1 MSTLSLKHIGTPRN
15 DRGFIADRNIYLDK
29 NGKVVEENDPAQA
42 IQLIGKGGAISTEMA
57 EKYGLLEKAKPE
69 EKDTAAKTGK
79 SQEKK

>member
-29 NGKVVEENDPAQA
+29 NGKVVEENDPNQA

-57 EKYGLLEKAKPE
+57 EKYGLLKKAKPE
-69 EKDTAAKTGK
+69 AETAAKPGK